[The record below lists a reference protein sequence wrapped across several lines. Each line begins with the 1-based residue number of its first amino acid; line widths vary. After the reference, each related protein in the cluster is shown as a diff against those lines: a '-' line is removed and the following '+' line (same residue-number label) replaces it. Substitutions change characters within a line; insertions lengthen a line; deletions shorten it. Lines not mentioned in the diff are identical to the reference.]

1 MAGECKAIPYEG
13 DAPFVFISYSH
24 KNMKAAKAIIDG
36 LYNRGYRVWYDSG
49 VRTGERWPEKIAAH
63 LIKSRVCIS
72 LLSEEYE
79 HSNHC
84 KNELELMQNKYKHML
99 PICLN
104 GYEISP
110 GIMLT
115 LGNTKVMRVAEN
127 SNISEVL
134 DELAYDQPLEEC
146 RVTESHQPQ
155 PPSPSQPQPPSLPH
169 HLPLPTWLIVSIISV
184 IVVLTVILTGVLQ
197 GTDNNKDPIIESPS
211 DTVVLQ
217 SPDNPLITETPASP
231 SAAEKSYIEDGG
243 ISYQLDDGTATVL
256 AYSGSDSDVLIPS
269 RVGGSEVTSIS
280 EDAFSNNDL
289 IESVT
294 LPATIEYMGSLA
306 FNGCNNLQVLYS
318 ASLEPVTVE
327 PSAFTNCPKLIAIQ
341 SGCSETAWNQPEK
354 CKVFVTGSTTGSGP
368 LVEILLDNNGVIY
381 GRTEEDEAVVLY
393 ISEFFPADE
402 RYVIPNEIE
411 FPDGSSLP
419 VTYIEDTSITSKTKV
434 NGIQLASDVLFSLKF
449 AEQLQDWDIGYYY
462 GYGKLSQCWLF
473 SCFSSLMLEN
483 KRPSSVPDILPNVE
497 LTERAMDLARDV
509 HMNPDS
515 FEFDTW
521 FEADNGETHYIIT
534 GSLQDVYDYLRYNTT
549 LLTGSDCED
558 YTEIGVGCYYAGG
571 GAAPR
576 SCIIVRTAE

>member
-24 KNMKAAKAIIDG
+24 KNMKAAKEIIDG
-36 LYNRGYRVWYDSG
+36 LGDIGYRVWYDRGAIVGNSWL
-49 VRTGERWPEKIAAH
+49 EEIPEH
-63 LIKSRVCIS
+63 LLKSEVCIA
-72 LLSEEYE
+72 LLSEEFERSKRCMNEFNMTNTDNINLIPIFLSGYE
-79 HSNHC
+79 PS
-84 KNELELMQNKYKHML
+84 KKIVFELGYTKVIKWHDYSSSHELIRELSRNKYIGKCISDPPKPL
-99 PICLN
+99 PEQPPETSPPSSFLKWPFAIMAVFFVAILIGIGILRDPGN
-104 GYEISP
+104 SEDHSSEISP
-110 GIMLT
+110 HDTI
-115 LGNTKVMRVAEN
+115 ASQS
-127 SNISEVL
+127 SNGLFISETSTPFP
-134 DELAYDQPLEEC
+134 A
-146 RVTESHQPQ
+146 T
-155 PPSPSQPQPPSLPH
+155 
-169 HLPLPTWLIVSIISV
+169 T
-184 IVVLTVILTGVLQ
+184 
-197 GTDNNKDPIIESPS
+197 KD
-211 DTVVLQ
+211 TY
-217 SPDNPLITETPASP
+217 T
-231 SAAEKSYIEDGG
+231 YIEDGG
-243 ISYQLDDGTATVL
+243 ISYQLDNGTATVL
-256 AYSGSDSDVLIPS
+256 AYSGSNSDVLIPS

-280 EDAFSNNDL
+280 DGAFSENSS

-294 LPATIEYMGSLA
+294 LPATIEYIGSRA

-354 CKVFVTGSTTGSGP
+354 CKVFVTGSTTGSGL
-368 LVEILLDNNGVIY
+368 LVEILLDDNGVIY

-393 ISEFFPADE
+393 ISELFPADE

-549 LLTGSDCED
+549 LLTGSDCGD

>member
-1 MAGECKAIPYEG
+1 MAGECRAIPYEG

-36 LYNRGYRVWYDSG
+36 LYDRGCRVWYDQG
-49 VRTGERWPEKIAAH
+49 VKTGEKWAKILASH
-63 LIKSRVCIS
+63 LLRSEVCIL
-72 LLSEEYE
+72 LLSEEFE
-79 HSNHC
+79 RSENC
-84 KNELELMQNKYKHML
+84 SNELDLMQKEHKYIL
-99 PICLN
+99 PVCLN
-104 GYEISP
+104 NYELSP
-110 GIMLT
+110 YMTIT
-115 LGNTKVMRVAEN
+115 FGNRREMHVAKY

-134 DELAYDQPLEEC
+134 DELSHDQNLKKCMGPEPL
-146 RVTESHQPQ
+146 
-155 PPSPSQPQPPSLPH
+155 PPPPRP
-169 HLPLPTWLIVSIISV
+169 PLPTWLIVSIVS
-184 IVVLTVILTGVLQ
+184 IVVTLTVILIAVLQ
-197 GTDNNKDPIIESPS
+197 GIDNSKDPGIAISPS
-211 DTVVLQ
+211 AAVVSQ
-217 SPDNPLITETPASP
+217 SSDDMLITETPTPPSP
-231 SAAEKSYIEDGG
+231 TKESNIEDGG
-243 ISYQLDDGTATVL
+243 ISYLLDNGTATVL
-256 AYSGSDSDVLIPS
+256 AYSGSGTDVLIPS

-294 LPATIEYMGSLA
+294 LPATIDYIGSRA
-306 FNGCNNLQVLYS
+306 FSGCENLQVVYS
-318 ASLEPVTVE
+318 SSLEPVTVE
-327 PSAFTNCPKLIAIQ
+327 PSAFANCPKLIAIQ
-341 SGCSETAWNQPEK
+341 SSCSETAWNQPEK

-368 LVEILLDNNGVIY
+368 LVEILIDDNGVIY

-497 LTERAMDLARDV
+497 LTERAMDMARDV

-521 FEADNGETHYIIT
+521 FEADNGETHYITT

-549 LLTGSDCED
+549 LLTGSNCGD

-571 GAAPR
+571 GAVPR
-576 SCIIVRTAE
+576 SCIIVRAAE

>member
-1 MAGECKAIPYEG
+1 MVGECRAIPYEG

-24 KNMKAAKAIIDG
+24 ENMKAAKAIIDG
-36 LYNRGYRVWYDSG
+36 LHDRGYRVWYDQG
-49 VRTGERWPEKIAAH
+49 VKAGEKWAKILASH
-63 LIKSRVCIS
+63 LLRSEVCIL
-72 LLSEEYE
+72 LLSEEFE
-79 HSNHC
+79 KSENC
-84 KNELELMQNKYKHML
+84 SNELDLMQKKHKNIL
-99 PICLN
+99 PVCLN
-104 GYEISP
+104 NYEPSP
-110 GIMLT
+110 YMTIT
-115 LGNTKVMRVAEN
+115 YGNRREMHVAEY
-127 SNISEVL
+127 SNISAVL
-134 DELAYDQPLEEC
+134 DELSHDQNLKKCRGSEPL
-146 RVTESHQPQ
+146 
-155 PPSPSQPQPPSLPH
+155 PSPPPPT
-169 HLPLPTWLIVSIISV
+169 LPTWSIALIVLF
-184 IVVLTVILTGVLQ
+184 IVALTILLIAVLQ
-197 GTDNNKDPIIESPS
+197 GTDNNKDPSTDIPPS
-211 DTVVLQ
+211 DTVIFQ
-217 SPDNPLITETPASP
+217 SPDSLLITETPAPPSP
-231 SAAEKSYIEDGG
+231 TKESYIEDGG
-243 ISYQLDDGTATVL
+243 ISYQLDNGTATVL
-256 AYSGSDSDVLIPS
+256 AYSGSNSDVLIPS

-280 EDAFSNNDL
+280 DGAFSENSS

-294 LPATIEYMGSLA
+294 LPATIEYIGSRA
-306 FNGCNNLQVLYS
+306 FNGCNNLQALYS
-318 ASLEPVTVE
+318 ASIEPVTVE
-327 PSAFTNCPKLIAIQ
+327 PSAFTNCPKLIVIQ
-341 SGCSETAWNQPEK
+341 SGCSETVWNQPEK
-354 CKVFVTGSTTGSGP
+354 CRVFVTGSTTGAGP
-368 LVEILLDNNGVIY
+368 LVEILLDDNGIIY

-509 HMNPDS
+509 HMNPDN
-515 FEFDTW
+515 FEFNTW
-521 FEADNGETHYIIT
+521 FEADNGETHYITT

-549 LLTGSDCED
+549 LLTGSDCGD

>member
-1 MAGECKAIPYEG
+1 MAGQCRAIPYEG

-36 LYNRGYRVWYDSG
+36 LYDRGYRVWYDQG
-49 VRTGERWPEKIAAH
+49 VKTGEKWAKILASH
-63 LIKSRVCIS
+63 LLRSEVCIL
-72 LLSEEYE
+72 LLSEEFE
-79 HSNHC
+79 KSENC
-84 KNELELMQNKYKHML
+84 SNELDLMQKKHKNIL
-99 PICLN
+99 PVCLN
-104 GYEISP
+104 NYEPSP
-110 GIMLT
+110 YMTIT
-115 LGNTKVMRVAEN
+115 FGNRREMHVAEY
-127 SNISEVL
+127 SNISAVL
-134 DELAYDQPLEEC
+134 DELIHDQNLKKC
-146 RVTESHQPQ
+146 RGSEPPQ
-155 PPSPSQPQPPSLPH
+155 PPHPPT
-169 HLPLPTWLIVSIISV
+169 LPTWSIALIVLFVVALTILL
-184 IVVLTVILTGVLQ
+184 IVVLQ
-197 GTDNNKDPIIESPS
+197 GTDNNKGPSTDIPPS
-211 DTVVLQ
+211 DTVVFQ
-217 SPDNPLITETPASP
+217 SPDSMLITKTPAPPSP
-231 SAAEKSYIEDGG
+231 TKESYIEDGG
-243 ISYQLDDGTATVL
+243 ISYQLDNGTATVL

-280 EDAFSNNDL
+280 DGAFSENSS

-294 LPATIEYMGSLA
+294 LPATIEYIGSRA

-318 ASLEPVTVE
+318 ASIEPVTVE

-497 LTERAMDLARDV
+497 LTERAMDLSRDV

-521 FEADNGETHYIIT
+521 FEADNGETHYITT

-549 LLTGSDCED
+549 LLTGSDCGD